1 MSQLH
6 EALLEYFG
14 ERCADHDPE
23 CAVCQGWA
31 EYDAVVNALQN
42 AVPFI
47 GYEGAG
53 DQKALAGVLRA
64 LTLLKGVR
72 HD

>member
-1 MSQLH
+1 MSAIH

-14 ERCADHDPE
+14 ERCADYEPE
-23 CAVCQGWA
+23 CVVCQGWA

-47 GYEGAG
+47 GYEGEGA
-53 DQKALAGVLRA
+53 QEALAGVREA
-64 LTLLKGVR
+64 LALLKGE
-72 HD
+72 